1 MILILVCVFLI
12 LLILGVPIAASM
24 GLGSFVAVA
33 SQMPN
38 ALLMIP
44 SKIFGGLDSFSLMAI
59 PFFILAGAL
68 MDGCGISK
76 ALVDF
81 SGLLIGWAR
90 GGLSMVVVV
99 SSVVFAAITGS
110 AAAATSAIGAILIAS
125 LTAKGYEKGFSASLV
140 ASGGMIGPI
149 IPPSLTAVVYASAT
163 GVSVGALFMAGV
175 FPGLL
180 MGAALII
187 NCILYARS
195 HPEVAVREPKKTSAQ
210 RRKIIFDAI
219 PAVMMPV
226 IIIGGIVSGIF
237 TPTESAAIACGYAI
251 IYGVMTGK
259 LKWDKLVNIFWD
271 GIVSTSKLM
280 FIIGC
285 ATLFGWILSI
295 KQFPAAVA
303 SFIVGIT
310 SSKWVAIALIIGILL
325 IVGCFMEN
333 IAALNILVPI
343 LYPIGVAYGFNDI
356 HFAMIVIMV
365 LLYGSITPPVGILL
379 YISSGIAEIRFA
391 EAVKYIWPF
400 LISLFLVCIAVTL
413 FPALT
418 VWLPSVL
425 GYVT

>member
-1 MILILVCVFLI
+1 MIALLMLAFLGI
-12 LLILGVPIAASM
+12 MALGVPIAVSM
-24 GLGSFVAVA
+24 GLAGFLSLAA
-33 SQMPN
+33 QMPQSI
-38 ALLMIP
+38 LMIP

-76 ALVDF
+76 SLIDF
-81 SGLLIGWAR
+81 SNLLIGWVR

-99 SSVVFAAITGS
+99 ASIIFAAITGS
-110 AAAATSAIGAILIAS
+110 AAAATSAIGAILISS
-125 LTAKGYEKGFSASLV
+125 LTDKGYEKGFSASLV

-163 GVSVGALFMAGV
+163 GLSVGALFMAGV
-175 FPGLL
+175 LPGLL
-180 MGAALII
+180 MGAVLIV

-195 HPEVAVREPKKTSAQ
+195 HPAVAVREPRKTPAE
-210 RRKIIFDAI
+210 RRAIIGRAVPAI
-219 PAVMMPV
+219 MMPV

-237 TPTESAAIACGYAI
+237 TPTESAAIACVYAVAL
-251 IYGVMTGK
+251 GFASRAMTWK
-259 LKWDKLVNIFWD
+259 KMVDIFWE
-271 GIVSTSKLM
+271 GIVSTSRLM

-303 SFIVGIT
+303 GFIMGVT
-310 SSKWVAIALIIGILL
+310 DNKWVAVLLIIVILL
-325 IVGCFMEN
+325 VVGCFMEN

-343 LYPIGVAYGFNDI
+343 LYPIGAAYGFDDI

-379 YISSGIAEIRFA
+379 YISSGIADIKFA
-391 EAVKYIWPF
+391 EAVKYVWPF
-400 LISLFLVCIAVTL
+400 LISLFLVCLMVTFL
-413 FPALT
+413 PFLT
-418 VWLPSVL
+418 TWIPSLL
-425 GYVT
+425 GYI